1 MVVDEAGVPR
11 EAPASNPYWRPLRK
25 FNSYQN
31 RIQFILH
38 WVVQRLLFGNFY
50 SIKSRDL
57 RGIVQAL
64 YPMDARKTRPLV
76 TSTGEV
82 YYDFAGDD
90 LSGLPEGARAVPARE
105 VIHDRGVTLW
115 HPLMGVSPLTACAAS
130 ASQGLRIQENSSQF
144 FENMSRP
151 SGMLSSPG
159 TISDTTAT
167 RLKRE
172 WETNYSAANIGRMA
186 VLGDGLKYEAMTIPA
201 HDAQLIQQLAWTVED
216 VARCYAV
223 PLYKINAGAIPT
235 AGNVEALESQ
245 YYTGCLQIIIESMEL
260 TLTEGL
266 ELPPGYTV
274 DFDLDGLLRMDT
286 ATHID
291 ALTNAVGG
299 GLMSPD
305 EARRKINLP
314 SVPGGSSVYLQQQNY
329 SLEALARRDARP
341 DPFSTVP
348 ASAPARVSEE
358 PDTEDTDDSDDLEE
372 LRLTHQLVKAFE
384 EANCV

>member
-1 MVVDEAGVPR
+1 
-11 EAPASNPYWRPLRK
+11 
-25 FNSYQN
+25 
-31 RIQFILH
+31 
-38 WVVQRLLFGNFY
+38 
-50 SIKSRDL
+50 
-57 RGIVQAL
+57 
-64 YPMDARKTRPLV
+64 
-76 TSTGEV
+76 V